1 MNPQEAKSK
10 IDKLSYQLDAHN
22 YNYYVLSQPSISD
35 FEYDQLMKELI
46 QLEHDFPEY
55 SDENSPSQRVGSDIN
70 KEFEQVRHLY
80 PMLSLGNTYS
90 EEELNDFISRIKK
103 LITEEVEYVCELK
116 YDGVAI
122 SLTYENGKLKKAV
135 TRGDGEFGD
144 DVTRNVKTIRSIPL
158 KLSYDDI
165 PEEFEI
171 RGEIFLPIAGF
182 NAMNEDRKNQ
192 DEPEFANPRNAA
204 SGTLKMQNS
213 SMVAKRP
220 LDCILY
226 YLPGEQL
233 PFNSHY
239 ECLEKA
245 REWGFKIPIEYI
257 KKTSEI
263 TDIFEYIHYWEKERH
278 KLPFDIDG
286 IVIKVNSFQQQKRLG
301 FTSKTPRWAISYKF
315 KAEQAK
321 TKVQSIDFQIG
332 RTGAVTP
339 VANLD
344 PVQLAGTIV
353 KRASLHN
360 EDQIK
365 LLDIRVGDYV
375 FVEKGGEIIPKIVGV
390 DKSARVEGIEEF
402 KFISHCPECGA
413 KLERNPDE
421 SAHYCPNTYLCPPQ
435 IKGRIE
441 HFVSRKAMDINI
453 AEATIDQLFRK
464 KLLNN
469 ITDLYRLEFMQ
480 LVMLERFAEKS
491 ANNLINSI
499 EESKSIPF
507 QRVLYAI
514 GIRYVGETVARK
526 LAYHFKSMDAIMN
539 AKLEE
544 LINVDEIGERIA
556 KSLIEFFQ
564 FDANISVI
572 QDLKNFGLQMEM
584 SKDDTSRSAALV
596 NQSFVISGTFD
607 KYSRDELKRLIE
619 LNGGKNIS
627 SISTKTDF
635 LLAGEN
641 MGPAKKKKATDLGI
655 KIINEDEFLSMIGI
669 I

>member
-1 MNPQEAKSK
+1 
-10 IDKLSYQLDAHN
+10 
-22 YNYYVLSQPSISD
+22 
-35 FEYDQLMKELI
+35 
-46 QLEHDFPEY
+46 
-55 SDENSPSQRVGSDIN
+55 
-70 KEFEQVRHLY
+70 
-80 PMLSLGNTYS
+80 
-90 EEELNDFISRIKK
+90 
-103 LITEEVEYVCELK
+103 
-116 YDGVAI
+116 VA
-122 SLTYENGKLKKAV
+122 
-135 TRGDGEFGD
+135 
-144 DVTRNVKTIRSIPL
+144 
-158 KLSYDDI
+158 
-165 PEEFEI
+165 
-171 RGEIFLPIAGF
+171 
-182 NAMNEDRKNQ
+182 
-192 DEPEFANPRNAA
+192 
-204 SGTLKMQNS
+204 
-213 SMVAKRP
+213 
-220 LDCILY
+220 
-226 YLPGEQL
+226 
-233 PFNSHY
+233 
-239 ECLEKA
+239 
-245 REWGFKIPIEYI
+245 
-257 KKTSEI
+257 
-263 TDIFEYIHYWEKERH
+263 
-278 KLPFDIDG
+278 
-286 IVIKVNSFQQQKRLG
+286 
-301 FTSKTPRWAISYKF
+301 
-315 KAEQAK
+315 
-321 TKVQSIDFQIG
+321 
-332 RTGAVTP
+332 
-339 VANLD
+339 
-344 PVQLAGTIV
+344 
-353 KRASLHN
+353 
-360 EDQIK
+360 
-365 LLDIRVGDYV
+365 
-375 FVEKGGEIIPKIVGV
+375 
-390 DKSARVEGIEEF
+390 
-402 KFISHCPECGA
+402 A

>member
-10 IDKLSYQLDAHN
+10 IDKLSHQLDAHN

-233 PFNSHY
+233 PFNSHS

>member
-10 IDKLSYQLDAHN
+10 IDKLSHQLDAHN

-90 EEELNDFISRIKK
+90 EEELNDFVSRIKK

-171 RGEIFLPIAGF
+171 RGEIFLPIARF

-402 KFISHCPECGA
+402 KFISHCPECGT

-627 SISTKTDF
+627 SISSKTDF